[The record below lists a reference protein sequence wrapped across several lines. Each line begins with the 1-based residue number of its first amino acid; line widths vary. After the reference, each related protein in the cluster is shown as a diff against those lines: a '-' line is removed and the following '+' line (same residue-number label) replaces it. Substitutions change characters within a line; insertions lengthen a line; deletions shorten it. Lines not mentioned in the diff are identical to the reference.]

1 MQFNSYLFYYYSL
14 PAVLAGYFGFCRM
27 KRHTWARGYLAA
39 MSLVFFAYANPWY
52 LGLLVGSAVF
62 NWAVSRVLAGEG
74 NKETAKGNGKTPG
87 RTDGKKSVRPGRGW
101 FCI

>member
-1 MQFNSYLFYYYSL
+1 MPDEAPYMGQRI
-14 PAVLAGYFGFCRM
+14 FGC
-27 KRHTWARGYLAA
+27 HVPGI
-39 MSLVFFAYANPWY
+39 FAYANPWY

-87 RTDGKKSVRPGRGW
+87 RTDGKKSGRPGSRMVLVFGICANLALL
-101 FCI
+101 FTLNTRISL

>member
-1 MQFNSYLFYYYSL
+1 M
-14 PAVLAGYFGFCRM
+14 A
-27 KRHTWARGYLAA
+27 
-39 MSLVFFAYANPWY
+39 LVFFAYENTWY

-87 RTDGKKSVRPGRGW
+87 RTDGKKSGRPGSRMVLVFGICANLALL
-101 FCI
+101 FYFKYTNFFRLKNKVKEL